1 MSVTAKAFFSLF
13 LLLAAAALG
22 HDIYVWYNS
31 NGEPFA
37 FAALGWISKTYL
49 PAEHQLLV
57 DMIGGPE
64 SFNSV
69 VTPILRLPAFFL
81 AAGLAVL
88 VYLIDFINRTIKKM
102 NPGRGK
108 DRDQKLKRY
117 QR

>member
-13 LLLAAAALG
+13 FLLAAAALG
-22 HDIYVWYNS
+22 HDIYAWYNS

-49 PAEHQLLV
+49 PSEHQMFV
-57 DMIGGPE
+57 DMMGGAE
-64 SFNSV
+64 SLNEIM
-69 VTPILRLPAFFL
+69 TPILRIPAFFL
-81 AAGLAVL
+81 AAGLATF
-88 VYLIDFINRTIKKM
+88 VYLIDFISRTISKM